1 MEDTES
7 HEDRMSGM
15 IGQERG
21 SGVLTGPRVMWCFYG
36 EDVELIKM
44 IRLLVPPLARAL
56 MNAICCVI
64 SFSML
69 ILSTEVPF

>member
-21 SGVLTGPRVMWCFYG
+21 SGVLTGPRMMWCFYG
-36 EDVELIKM
+36 EDV
-44 IRLLVPPLARAL
+44 
-56 MNAICCVI
+56 
-64 SFSML
+64 
-69 ILSTEVPF
+69 